1 MIKGLY
7 ASYSAMDSA
16 WKYQNVLANN
26 IANAQTPGFKREL
39 ASFQAF
45 SDVLI
50 SQSAPIP
57 APLASRIE
65 QVVGTI
71 GTGTFIEEF
80 ATDFARGEIQVTA
93 RELDLALDEGFFAVE
108 GPDASVFYT
117 TAGQFGRDANGD
129 RVTGHGYHL
138 LTTEGGHINLPA
150 GPIIVGA
157 DGSILVSGQPVGQ
170 IQIVDFA
177 PANLTR
183 AGDAYFTST
192 TPGTPVLG
200 GVRQG
205 LLEMANSS
213 LLEELTTLLTV
224 QRVFQANQTILS
236 RLDSTLDLAAGQ
248 IGTLR

>member
-1 MIKGLY
+1 VIKGLY
-7 ASYSAMDSA
+7 ASFSAMDSA

-39 ASFQAF
+39 ASFQSF
-45 SDVLI
+45 GDSLI

-65 QVVGTI
+65 QAVGSI

-80 ATDFARGEIQVTA
+80 ATDFARGEMQVTA
-93 RELDLALDEGFFAVE
+93 RELDLALDDGFFAVE

-117 TAGQFGRDANGD
+117 RAGQFGRDANGD
-129 RVTGHGYHL
+129 MVTGHGYRL
-138 LTTEGGHINLPA
+138 LNTEGGHINLPG
-150 GPIIVGA
+150 GPIVVGV

-177 PANLTR
+177 PGDLTR
-183 AGDAYFTST
+183 AGDAYFTSSN
-192 TPGTPVLG
+192 PGTPVLG
-200 GVRQG
+200 GLAQG

-213 LLEELTTLLTV
+213 LIEELTSLLTV
-224 QRVFQANQTILS
+224 QRVFQANQTIMS

-248 IGTLR
+248 LGALR